1 LNNLDRLREQQD
13 FLTYL
18 VNPESLST
26 RRKSMTSVSQ
36 DVRYS
41 LRMLLKH
48 KGFTVVAALTLAL
61 GIGVNTAMFSVLN
74 TFLFRSL
81 PYPQSEQIVR
91 VFRTSPHSQS
101 WPHSAANFFDQH
113 EKNTVFDKLAAYNF
127 ASRNL
132 TEEGHTAER
141 LLGLAGTADFFPL
154 LGVAPA
160 RGRVFNPE
168 EFEPGADNVIVL
180 TDRFWTR
187 RFGSDPNIVGRT
199 IQLDGKTVQIVGVM
213 PPGFEHPI
221 LWGPIDMYQPLTFTQ
236 ERKTNRGNNFLS
248 SFGRLKPGVSI
259 QQAEQSMVALAA
271 NIGQQNS
278 SNVGESVRLE
288 PLQRSMS
295 DSIGRTVMWFTFGL
309 AGFVLLIAC
318 ANLANLQ
325 LVRTAA
331 RSRELAVR
339 AALGAG
345 RLRLLRHSLTES
357 ILVAL
362 IGGII
367 SLVIALVAVRF
378 ISNRLFTDLPGA
390 SVQLDYKVFGFAL
403 LCSLVTGVLFGTV
416 PAWLAS
422 RADVNQALR
431 ENSRG
436 STAGRSQHRLRHMLI
451 IGEVAFA
458 MVLLAAAGLFLRG
471 LHRFINSDPGWQVDG
486 LVTAQMSL
494 RGEKYTTDKQR
505 VAFLIELENRL
516 STLPGV
522 QHAAIGGSH
531 PVFGFNSSS
540 SFVVEGRPEPP
551 LDKVPEMFYEPASI
565 NYFETLGAR
574 LLQGRT
580 FNEADVADH
589 PSVIVINETTARNFW
604 PNESPIGK
612 RVSNPGREKKEFYEI
627 IGVVNDLGFPGSL
640 GEPYTRYEAFVP
652 VAQAAPAYL
661 TLVLRTSA
669 NSEALGNSLRNTI
682 AGLDPNLPVYRIRTA
697 RAAVDQG
704 LGSISLLGSLLGAF
718 ATVGLIL
725 AAVGIYGVVSYTV
738 VQRTGELGI
747 RMALGAQAR
756 DVLWLVLGKGAVLVL
771 IGALLGV
778 AGAYGVSKLLI
789 AVIPSLPTRDPLT
802 LLFAGLALFV
812 VGLLACYIPAR
823 RATRVDPLVALRSD

>member
-1 LNNLDRLREQQD
+1 
-13 FLTYL
+13 
-18 VNPESLST
+18 
-26 RRKSMTSVSQ
+26 MTSVSQ

-81 PYPQSEQIVR
+81 PYPQSEQLVR

-113 EKNTVFDKLAAYNF
+113 AQNTVFEKMAAYNHT
-127 ASRNL
+127 SRNL
-132 TEEGHTAER
+132 TEQGQTAER
-141 LLGLAGTADFFPL
+141 LVSLAATADFFPL

-160 RGRVFNPE
+160 LGRVFKPE

-187 RFGSDPNIVGRT
+187 RFGSDPSIVGRT
-199 IQLDGKTVQIVGVM
+199 IQLDGSTVEVVGVM

-221 LWGPIDMYQPLTFTQ
+221 LWGPLDIYQPLTFTK
-236 ERKTNRGNNFLS
+236 ERKANRGSNFLR
-248 SFGRLKPGVSI
+248 SFGRLKPGVSV
-259 QQAEQSMVALAA
+259 QQAEQNMVALAA
-271 NIGQQNS
+271 NIGKQNNA
-278 SNVGESVRLE
+278 NVGESLRLE

-295 DSIGRTVMWFTFGL
+295 DDIGRTVMWFTFGL

-345 RLRLLRHSLTES
+345 RLRLLRQSLTES
-357 ILVAL
+357 IVVAL
-362 IGGII
+362 IGGVI
-367 SLVIALVAVRF
+367 SLGIALVAVRF

-403 LCSLVTGVLFGTV
+403 LCSVLTGVLFGTV

-436 STAGRSQHRLRHMLI
+436 STAGRSQHRMRHMLI

-471 LHRFINSDPGWQVDG
+471 LHRFINSDPGWRVDG
-486 LVTAQMSL
+486 LLTAQMNL
-494 RGEKYTTDKQR
+494 RGEKYETDKQR
-505 VAFLIELENRL
+505 VAFMTELENRL

-522 QHAAIGGSH
+522 QHVAISGSN

-565 NYFETLGAR
+565 HYFETLGAR
-574 LLQGRT
+574 LQQGRT
-580 FNEADVADH
+580 FNTADVTDR
-589 PSVIVINETTARNFW
+589 PQVVIINETAARTFW

-612 RVSNPGREKKEFYEI
+612 RVSNPGPNKEYYEI
-627 IGVVNDLGFPGSL
+627 VGVVNDLAFPGDL
-640 GEPYTRYEAFVP
+640 GEPYTRFEAWVP
-652 VAQAAPAYL
+652 VAQSAPNF
-661 TLVLRTSA
+661 LVILLRTSA
-669 NSEALGNSLRNTI
+669 NAETVGNSLRNSV
-682 AGLDPNLPVYRIRTA
+682 AGLDPNLPVFRIRTA

-718 ATVGLIL
+718 ATVGLLL
-725 AAVGIYGVVSYTV
+725 AAIGIYGVVSYTV

-756 DVLWLVLGKGAVLVL
+756 DVLWLVLGKGAVLVV

-778 AGAYGVSKLLI
+778 AGAYGVSRLLI
-789 AVIPSLPTRDPLT
+789 TLIPSLPTRDPLILVIT
-802 LLFAGLALFV
+802 GLALMV

-823 RATRVDPLVALRSD
+823 RATRVDPLVALKTE